1 MTTPINMND
10 KNNFILLVEMMFKIS
25 KIRVSP
31 SQNLIADISN

>member
-10 KNNFILLVEMMFKIS
+10 KNNFILLVKMMFKIS

>member
-25 KIRVSP
+25 KIRVLS